1 MVEFIGQDPRVAGV
15 VGQLEKGGEN
25 GFVHVQLAVR
35 FKTRRTFIPVAAF
48 IGAAAEGFGFNP
60 KPHVQPSSSWD
71 RIVAYCSKD
80 ESRISGPYAVG
91 LQSTHQGK
99 RTDISMAASAIL
111 GGQRLGDVA
120 RQNPECYIKYH
131 KGMERLH
138 EATIEP
144 RFHET
149 IVIVLEGP
157 TGCGKSSLF
166 WSWAEPSRDRR
177 APLYKGRSWVASV
190 GRDEKWCHSNGKWY
204 DGYDPASHTVV
215 MFDEMSGGTMSL
227 RRLLRITDRTPLS
240 VESKGGSKQWRPK
253 VAFFASNDDY
263 ATWYQEAFAA
273 NVEHYRAFQR
283 RIYAHVRWSAA
294 GDPVLVVDNEFAR
307 ESIRKD
313 VEEFLREEEKESG
326 KPSGPFRRAEI
337 EEEVKRARLEFVI
350 GRPE

>member
-15 VGQLEKGGEN
+15 VGQLERGEG

-35 FKTRRTFIPVAAF
+35 FRTRRVFIPVAAF
-48 IGAAAEGFGFNP
+48 LGACAEEFGFNP
-60 KPHVQPSSSWD
+60 KPHIQPSSSWD
-71 RIVAYCSKD
+71 AIVAYCSKD
-80 ESRISGPYAVG
+80 ESRISGPHAVG
-91 LQSTHQGK
+91 LQSTNQGK

-120 RQNPECYIKYH
+120 RDHPECFIKFH

-138 EATIEP
+138 ETTVEP

-166 WSWAEPSRDRR
+166 WSWAEPKSDRR
-177 APLYKGRSWVASV
+177 APLYKRRSWMASV

-215 MFDEMSGGTMSL
+215 MFDEMSGGTMPL

-263 ATWYQEAFAA
+263 ATWYQEGFAA

-294 GDPVLVVDNEFAR
+294 GNPVLVVDNEFAR
-307 ESIRKD
+307 ESIKKD
-313 VEEFLREEEKESG
+313 VLDAVKEEEEQTGESV
-326 KPSGPFRRAEI
+326 SCDRMYEI
-337 EEEVKRARLEFVI
+337 EEEVKQARLEFVI
-350 GRPE
+350 GAPE